1 MKNVLIFLVLLIT
14 LGLIAVVLF
23 VYIAFN
29 GNLID
34 SYRSRLVMEQYL
46 AETYPGNTFAI
57 QSVTY
62 DAKFGRYQ
70 AHVVDGAGRTFT
82 LAGDPEGVQYDQYH
96 WTFNMD
102 QPLTDRIDAQLK
114 KALAEL
120 LGPAFPQYRGMDT
133 GAYVPVDT
141 LPADAQFVMGM
152 EQEWRFEIYLVG
164 PDMGEDNFVVL
175 SMSIRDALLA
185 AGYHPKAM
193 RFLYNQP
200 EGVEGKGGMLYY
212 TLTIQEEDYAKTAAE
227 LHPGVEAFNMQHRK

>member
-1 MKNVLIFLVLLIT
+1 MKNVLIFLALLIT
-14 LGLIAVVLF
+14 LGLIAVVLL

-29 GNLID
+29 GNPID

-46 AETYPGNTFAI
+46 VETYTGKTFTI

-70 AHVVDGAGRTFT
+70 AHVVDGTGQEFT
-82 LAGDPEGVQYDQYH
+82 LSGGPERVQYDQYH

-102 QPLTDRIDAQLK
+102 QPLTDRIDTQLK
-114 KALAEL
+114 TALAEL
-120 LGPAFPQYRGMDT
+120 LRPAFPQYRDTDT

-141 LPADAQFVMGM
+141 LPSDAQFVMGM
-152 EQEWRFEIYLVG
+152 ERDWRFEIYLVG

-175 SMSIRDALLA
+175 TMSIRDALLA
-185 AGYHPKAM
+185 AGYHPKVM

-227 LHPGVEAFNMQHRK
+227 LHSKVEAFNMQHRK